1 MKKLTVVVPMYNVSL
16 FLFDALDTLLEQHLT
31 SDELQVLLI
40 DDGSTDETPTLAK
53 EYEKKYPDIFSYHKF
68 ENGGLGAARNRGTRL
83 AESEYITYFDPDDK
97 IVSGSYKKALN
108 ILAET
113 NSDILIAGTKR
124 FNSNKVWNSG
134 IHEKSV
140 TKDLRHV
147 TFNEHPEF
155 VWDSTAWNKIYKLD
169 FIREHNLYNP
179 EGILYE
185 DMPMV
190 MPALAL
196 ASSIDVMA
204 ETMYMWRARDFG
216 TPSITQMSSN
226 DTKPFLD
233 RLTAMTL
240 IIKDFQKYEV
250 SQIILDAQISKFL
263 NFDIMIMFNKD
274 RFDLFNENQKNK
286 LYVALKIFLKL
297 FTPEQLKLSN
307 FHDYVYYI
315 KLLQTE
321 TLFEFNTVTLEFLQG
336 EVAYHGEW
344 INNQYILSSS
354 LSDTK
359 MVARDVDFDLVS
371 KIETVNISPLAI
383 HISGYMFA
391 KYADMSRKELVQD
404 ARLILLDDKYAV
416 ISNSI
421 GHVDFQKSHRIT
433 SSFGYNSNHF
443 EKDGADF
450 NYDYSEY
457 HITLP
462 FEELKEL
469 GTNNLRIKINFKVD
483 NIYVSEFVKNP
494 VSGQDT
500 RPDAYVTETN
510 DVYSIQYD
518 TDSWNLV
525 LKSLNSVPT
534 IWKSDR
540 NQLITIV
547 EDQNLFLKYKDRLKK
562 LKVFKHQVLFP
573 VNIVQQFNKF
583 NTNVRAEWQFVT
595 YNENHQLVPVY
606 YKSEPLKTN
615 NATSLEYTFANKFGH
630 AIHKLTYNYPI
641 VKEVRLVKDKAI
653 LHLEF
658 ELNGWLREARSV
670 QVLADRK
677 LLHLLWDTEHITE
690 NIYTVDIPLTFDG
703 FGDKPWL
710 NFRIKLTF
718 EDGYET
724 DELLRWGPETF
735 ELQNQW
741 ISVNKIG
748 WYISYVSRFD
758 FGGFAIKR
766 TADRV
771 FSRTEGNLNRF
782 IETTYRQWLKEPLN
796 EKLVMMSSFW
806 GRDNKFNDNP
816 KALYEYLANN
826 RPDFTTIIMM
836 KDAIRTYPEYPNAK
850 VVSYGTKEYWY
861 YLAHSK
867 YFVNNVNFIES
878 QRVKRSDQIEIQTMH
893 GTPLKTLGFE
903 VIEDWND
910 KNYQS
915 QKRKNANWD
924 YLLTPSDWV
933 AEYAVKAFA
942 AQPKILNTGYPRN
955 DQLFISRSASQV
967 EDLKKS
973 LNLPL
978 NKKIIAYTPTWRK
991 KEPTPIDN
999 YLNVKELYKTLP
1011 DDVYFVIKN
1020 HHFEPW
1026 SGLSNEFADKIGFI
1040 SSKASI
1046 DDVYIIADCLIT
1058 DYSSVMF
1065 DYSLL
1070 NKPLIFYAFDYEQYV
1085 EERGLNFNLRKL
1097 APGPVANNQDELV
1110 KWIENFDTIESKF
1123 SESIMKFK
1131 TRFSQY
1137 DDGHAAEKVINYVF
1151 K

>member
-16 FLFDALDTLLEQHLT
+16 FLCDALDTLLEQNLT

-40 DDGSTDETPTLAK
+40 DDGSSDETPTLAK
-53 EYEKKYPDIFSYHKF
+53 GYEKKYPDIFSYHKF
-68 ENGGLGAARNRGTRL
+68 VNGGLGASRNRGTRL
-83 AESEYITYFDPDDK
+83 ANSEYITYFDPDDK
-97 IVSGSYKKALN
+97 IVSGSYKKALD

-124 FNSNKVWNSG
+124 FNSKKVWNSG

-140 TKDLRHV
+140 TKDLRNV
-147 TFNEHPEF
+147 TFKEHPEF

-190 MPALAL
+190 MPALSL

-204 ETMYMWRARDFG
+204 DTMYMWRARDFG

-226 DTKPFLD
+226 NTKPFLD
-233 RLTAMTL
+233 RLIAMTS
-240 IIKDFQKYEV
+240 IINDLKKFDV
-250 SQIILDAQISKFL
+250 SQTILDAQISKFL

-274 RFDLFNENQKNK
+274 RFGLFNDDQKNE
-286 LYVALKIFLKL
+286 LYVSLKNFLNL

-307 FHDYVYYI
+307 FHDYVYYM
-315 KLLQTE
+315 KLLE
-321 TLFEFNTVTLEFLQG
+321 TKTLAEFSTLTLGFLQG
-336 EVAYHGEW
+336 EVTYHGEW
-344 INNQYILSSS
+344 INNQYVLGSS
-354 LSDTK
+354 LSDIT
-359 MVARDVDFDLVS
+359 MVARGVDFELIP
-371 KIETVNISPLAI
+371 KIETVNMSSLGINI
-383 HISGYMFA
+383 DGYVYA

-404 ARLILLDDKYAV
+404 ASLTLLDDNCDV
-416 ISNSI
+416 IKSSI
-421 GHVDFQKSHRIT
+421 GHVNFQKNHRIT

-462 FEELKEL
+462 FEELEKL
-469 GTNNLRIKINFKVD
+469 GTNNFRIKINFKVD
-483 NIYVSEFVKNP
+483 NINVSEFVKNP
-494 VSGQDT
+494 VSGKDT
-500 RPDAYVTETN
+500 RPDAYVTEKN

-518 TDSWNLV
+518 TSSWNIV

-540 NQLITIV
+540 NKLITNV
-547 EDQNLFLKYKDRLKK
+547 EGQNLFLKSKDSLKQ
-562 LKVFKHQVLFP
+562 LKVFKHQILFP
-573 VNIVQQFNKF
+573 VNVTQQFNEF
-583 NTNVRAEWQFVT
+583 NTSIRSEWQFVT
-595 YNENHQLVPVY
+595 YDEKHKLVPVY
-606 YKSEPLKTN
+606 YKSQPLKAN
-615 NATSLEYTFANKFGH
+615 NATSLEYTFANKFGK
-630 AIHKLTYNYPI
+630 AIHKLTWNYPI
-641 VKEVRLVKDKAI
+641 VKKVFLIKDT

-658 ELNGWLREARSV
+658 ELNGWLREAKNV

-677 LLHLLWDTEHITE
+677 LPDLLWDTEYITE
-690 NIYTVDIPLTFDG
+690 NIYAVDIPLTFDG

-710 NFRIKLTF
+710 NFHVKLTF
-718 EDGYET
+718 EDSYET
-724 DELLRWGPETF
+724 DELLRWGPEKF
-735 ELQNQW
+735 ELQNKW

-771 FSRTEGNLNRF
+771 FSRVEGNLNRF
-782 IETTYRQWLKEPLN
+782 IETTYRKWLEEPVN
-796 EKLVMMSSFW
+796 EKFVMMSSFW

-816 KALYEYLANN
+816 QAIYEYLANN
-826 RPDFTTIIMM
+826 RPEFTTIIMM

-861 YLAHSK
+861 YLAHAK
-867 YFVNNVNFIES
+867 YFVNNVNYTES
-878 QRVKRSDQIEIQTMH
+878 QRVKRPDQIEIQTMH

-903 VIEDWND
+903 VLEDWND

-933 AEYAVKAFA
+933 ADYAVKAFA
-942 AQPKILNTGYPRN
+942 VQPKILNTGYPRN
-955 DQLFISRSASQV
+955 DQLFISRSAKQV
-967 EDLKKS
+967 EDLKRS

-978 NKKIIAYTPTWRK
+978 NKKIVAYTPTWRQ
-991 KEPTPIDN
+991 KEPTTIDN
-999 YLNVKELYKTLP
+999 YLDVKELYKALP

-1026 SGLSNEFADKIGFI
+1026 SGLSNEYADKIGFM
-1040 SSKASI
+1040 SGEASI

-1070 NKPLIFYAFDYEQYV
+1070 NKPMIFYAFDYDQYV
-1085 EERGLNFNLRKL
+1085 EERGLNFDLRKF
-1097 APGPVANNQDELV
+1097 APGPIANNQNDLV
-1110 KWIENFDTIESKF
+1110 KWITNFNTIESKF
-1123 SESIMKFK
+1123 SKSIKKFK

-1137 DDGHAAEKVINYVF
+1137 DDGHAAEKVVNTVF